1 MGEAS
6 IDDREL
12 FGRIAAGDD
21 DAFGVFY
28 GLLGPAARRATFVD
42 ARGTRRASTPIRP
55 GSGGAYLFVVTA
67 DTRPY
72 ERRDAA
78 QRALNDAF
86 KRATRA
92 GLSAPEAMRRA
103 QRAVGRRG
111 LGATPTAPDGV
122 LARFANGATLRVAGP
137 GRTSAPLPGVERRTG
152 ATPRTVDAALDV
164 RRRGSGATATFTVRF
179 RAPVAITRADRHYT
193 LTMDGPAAPS
203 CRRRIPGGFDATTHD
218 IARGETV
225 TFTVTPKFAGW
236 NRRTWCPGAFTIYVG
251 YQTPGTRSRGRL
263 VGRYDFTVR

>member
-1 MGEAS
+1 VPDHRCADHS
-6 IDDREL
+6 LRAARP
-12 FGRIAAGDD
+12 GRAACD
-21 DAFGVFY
+21 VRRR
-28 GLLGPAARRATFVD
+28 ARRAPCFD
-42 ARGTRRASTPIRP
+42 DDGA
-55 GSGGAYLFVVTA
+55 GSGGAYLFVIAA
-67 DTRPY
+67 DPRPY
-72 ERRDAA
+72 RRRDAA
-78 QRALNDAF
+78 QRALNEAF
-86 KRATRA
+86 QRETRA
-92 GLSAPEAMRRA
+92 GLSAAEAMRRA
-103 QRAVGRRG
+103 RRAVGRRG
-111 LGATPTAPDGV
+111 LGPVLAPTDGV
-122 LARFANGATLRVAGP
+122 LARFANGAAVRVAGP

-152 ATPRTVDAALDV
+152 ATPRNVDAALDV

-251 YQTPGTRSRGRL
+251 YETPGTRFRGRL